1 MEREKLFVKQAIVVE
16 GKYDK
21 IHLSQF
27 VDAVIIVTNGFQI
40 YKNPDTAELIRHY
53 AKKDGIIILTDS
65 DSAGNQIRG
74 RIRSIVPD
82 GKIYNAYAPEIF
94 GKEKRKA
101 QFSSEG
107 KLGVEGTDPT
117 LIIEAIKRSG
127 AVSELDTRPQGERIT
142 MQDLINDGI
151 SGGSQSREKRKKILS
166 EISLPTNVSTK
177 AALELLNSVLT
188 RDGYRK
194 LVERLF

>member
-127 AVSELDTRPQGERIT
+127 AVSELDIRPQGERIT

>member
-1 MEREKLFVKQAIVVE
+1 MEREKLYLKQAIVVE

-40 YKNPDTAELIRHY
+40 YKHPDTAELIRHY

-74 RIRSIVPD
+74 RIKSIVPD

-94 GKEKRKA
+94 GKEKRKPS
-101 QFSSEG
+101 FSSEG
-107 KLGVEGTDPT
+107 KLGVEGTAPE
-117 LIIEAIKRSG
+117 LIVEAIKRSG
-127 AVSELDTRPQGERIT
+127 AVSEIDKKPEGERIT
-142 MQDLINDGI
+142 MQDLLSDGI
-151 SGGSQSREKRKKILS
+151 TGGKQSAEKRKKILR
-166 EISLPTNVSTK
+166 ELSLPTNVSTK
-177 AALELLNSVLT
+177 GTLELLNSVLT
-188 RDGYRK
+188 KDGYK
-194 LVERLF
+194 ELVERLF